1 VHDVT
6 SFFAMKKAVPE
17 KLRLYGFCEN
27 EGKLSFEAF
36 LSKSLFRMKIDIF
49 PDGRAAA
56 SVTDPASDEEYT
68 LHLSDMAS
76 GSFVGGVR
84 EDFEALL
91 RDISEKCFVSD
102 VFRSD
107 ELKKLIAYAKNT
119 YGSDPEFL
127 WEDSPRCA
135 ILRRADT
142 GKWYCV
148 IMAVAARRIGIENDG
163 EIEIINLHGIP
174 EDITADV
181 GKNGIYPG
189 WHMNKKHWYTVVP
202 DGALPLDEL
211 CRRVDESYRLAGKRK

>member
-1 VHDVT
+1 MHDVT

-27 EGKLSFEAF
+27 EGKLSFEAV

-107 ELKKLIAYAKNT
+107 ELKKLIN
-119 YGSDPEFL
+119 
-127 WEDSPRCA
+127 
-135 ILRRADT
+135 
-142 GKWYCV
+142 
-148 IMAVAARRIGIENDG
+148 
-163 EIEIINLHGIP
+163 
-174 EDITADV
+174 
-181 GKNGIYPG
+181 
-189 WHMNKKHWYTVVP
+189 
-202 DGALPLDEL
+202 
-211 CRRVDESYRLAGKRK
+211 

>member
-1 VHDVT
+1 MHDVT
-6 SFFAMKKAVPE
+6 SFFAMKKADTE
-17 KLRLYGFCEN
+17 KLILYGFCEN
-27 EGKLSFEAF
+27 EGKLSFEAI
-36 LSKSLFRMKIDIF
+36 LSKSLFRMKVDVF
-49 PDGRAAA
+49 PDGRAEA

-68 LHLSDMAS
+68 LH
-76 GSFVGGVR
+76 
-84 EDFEALL
+84 L

-174 EDITADV
+174 DNIAADV

-202 DGALPLDEL
+202 DGELPFDEL